1 MSSSPYTET
10 IQHLAKEKAVSKVFV
25 MSLPLVMLVIASA
38 GAVEA
43 AATKIPEQSSAAT
56 SAHKDREV
64 YRVLNEF
71 MQALRKGSVA
81 RAYQAYTS
89 DEFRRITNLETF
101 TGFIAQYPSLN
112 RNRTAENLSIV
123 YDKNVASVTVSV
135 SSSELKDNLVVFS
148 FVYEA
153 GHWRIMS
160 IKIYPPFNS

>member
-1 MSSSPYTET
+1 MSTILIMVLPFLLLVYTV
-10 IQHLAKEKAVSKVFV
+10 AD
-25 MSLPLVMLVIASA
+25 
-38 GAVEA
+38 A
-43 AATKIPEQSSAAT
+43 AEPAAIKTPGSSAAT
-56 SAHKDREV
+56 TTAHKDREV

-89 DEFRRITNLETF
+89 DNFRRITDLETF

-123 YDKNVASVTVSV
+123 YDKNIASVTVSV
-135 SSSELKDNLVVFS
+135 MSSELKDNVAVFS
-148 FVYEA
+148 FAYEA

-160 IKIYPPFNS
+160 IKIYPPIKQ